1 MNFSRLLFLG
11 AGAASIVA
19 CGSSSDTT
27 LVSPDPAALVRFV
40 NAVPDTGFM
49 DFRFVDAV
57 EGVPSTPFVNLAFR
71 AGFDRAYQRVNV
83 GTHHVRVFMGSANT
97 IRIKNPA
104 TPTLPLDSINIS
116 NVPSIVA
123 TVMGDTTFTFA
134 QGVHY
139 TFVFYG
145 SARAGAQKFLIVT
158 DDIAAPPSGNFNL
171 RAANLNATAQD
182 VYVNSSTTPLT
193 TVGGS
198 PGFANIAPLTATSYA
213 SIAVAPAGSNYAVT
227 AADAGTVTPVRS
239 TLMPVGSAAVPDTS
253 GVSPALA
260 AIAGSR
266 IGGVFTAYIFPAST
280 PGSKAPQTS
289 AFTAPAV
296 VLQADKQP

>member
-1 MNFSRLLFLG
+1 MSFSRLLLLG
-11 AGAASIVA
+11 AAAASVAA

-27 LVSPDPAALVRFV
+27 LVSPDPAGLVRFI

-71 AGFDRAYQRVNV
+71 SGFDRAYQRVNV
-83 GTHHVRVFMGSANT
+83 GTHHIRVFMGSANVGPSGST
-97 IRIKNPA
+97 ND
-104 TPTLPLDSINIS
+104 PTVVS
-116 NVPSIVA
+116 

-134 QGVHY
+134 DGVHY

-158 DDIAAPPSGNFNL
+158 DNIAAPASGNFSL
-171 RAANLNATAQD
+171 RAANLNTTAQD

-198 PGFANIAPLTATSYA
+198 PGWNVAPLVATAYA
-213 SIAVAPAGSNYAVT
+213 NVPLAASGSNYAVT
-227 AADAGTVTPVRS
+227 AADAGTTTPVSS
-239 TLMPVGSAAVPDTS
+239 TVMPVGTAAVAQVPGVSAA
-253 GVSPALA
+253 LA
-260 AIAGSR
+260 PTAGSQV
-266 IGGVFTAYIFPAST
+266 GGVFTAYIFPAST
-280 PGSKAPQTS
+280 PGSKAPQTT
-289 AFTAPAV
+289 AFTTPAV

>member
-1 MNFSRLLFLG
+1 MKLSRLLLLG
-11 AGAASIVA
+11 AAVASIVA

-27 LVSPDPAALVRFV
+27 IVTPDPAGLVRFI

-83 GTHHVRVFMGSANT
+83 GTHHIRVFMGSANVGPSGST
-97 IRIKNPA
+97 NDPA
-104 TPTLPLDSINIS
+104 VVS
-116 NVPSIVA
+116 
-123 TVMGDTTFTFA
+123 TVMADTTFTFA

-145 SARAGAQKFLIVT
+145 SARGGAQKFLIVT
-158 DDIAAPPSGNFNL
+158 DNIAAPPSGNFSL

-193 TVGGS
+193 VVGGT
-198 PGFANIAPLTATSYA
+198 PGYANVAPLTTTSY
-213 SIAVAPAGSNYAVT
+213 SNIAVATAPSNYAVT

>member
-1 MNFSRLLFLG
+1 MNFSRLLLLG
-11 AGAASIVA
+11 AAAVSIVG

-83 GTHHVRVFMGSANT
+83 GTHHIRVFMGSANVGPSGG
-97 IRIKNPA
+97 INDPA
-104 TPTLPLDSINIS
+104 VVS
-116 NVPSIVA
+116 

-193 TVGGS
+193 IVGGT
-198 PGFANIAPLTATSYA
+198 PGFANVAPLSATPYA

-227 AADAGTVTPVRS
+227 AADAGTATPARS
-239 TLMPVGSAAVPDTS
+239 TVMPVGVAAVAEVP

-260 AIAGSR
+260 AVAGSR

-280 PGSKAPQTS
+280 AGSQAASFANPG
-289 AFTAPAV
+289 V

>member
-1 MNFSRLLFLG
+1 MNFSRLLLLG
-11 AGAASIVA
+11 AAAASIIG

-27 LVSPDPAALVRFV
+27 IVTPDAAGLVRFV

-71 AGFDRAYQRVNV
+71 AGFDRSYQRINV
-83 GTHHVRVFMGSANT
+83 GTHHVRVFMGGANT

-104 TPTLPLDSINIS
+104 TPTLPLDSIDIS

-145 SARAGAQKFLIVT
+145 SARAGTQKFLILT
-158 DDIAAPPSGNFNL
+158 DDVAAAPSGNFNL

-193 TVGGS
+193 IVSGT
-198 PGFANIAPLTATSYA
+198 PGYANVAPLAATPYA
-213 SIAVAPAGSNYAVT
+213 SIPLAPAGSNYAIS
-227 AADAGTVTPVRS
+227 AADAGTATPARS
-239 TLMPVGSAAVPDTS
+239 TVMPVGNKAVAEVP
-253 GVSPALA
+253 GVSAALA
-260 AIAGSR
+260 AIAGSQ

-280 PGSKAPQTS
+280 PGSKAAS
-289 AFTAPAV
+289 FAAPGV